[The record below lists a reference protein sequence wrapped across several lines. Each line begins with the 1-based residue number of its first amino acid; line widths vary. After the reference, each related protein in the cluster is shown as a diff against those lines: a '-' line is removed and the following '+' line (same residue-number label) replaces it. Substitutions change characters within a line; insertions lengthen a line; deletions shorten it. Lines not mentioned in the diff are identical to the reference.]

1 VRSPAHYWRNAARA
15 RIRVESSVGSGES
28 ASLTSNGNFGTAEYH
43 RIAAAALGLADDV
56 LEVRARGLLE
66 PAVDE
71 LIEGQ
76 DVVSGAG
83 FNIEYLLLDAFR
95 TQLCRVHRP
104 LQQIARSKNEAPL
117 EAALDCQSRHLL
129 GKVQPG

>member
-1 VRSPAHYWRNAARA
+1 
-15 RIRVESSVGSGES
+15 VGSGES

-76 DVVSGAG
+76 DVVSAG